1 METIR
6 TSDFYEAAYYLAE
19 GFPPE
24 SIGCRRLNKEL
35 LCDFYYSDPSLEELQ
50 VSFFS
55 GRAKVNLLSFRRSY
69 GELVSRAG
77 KVKREYR
84 KKAKEASTI
93 AASAG
98 AVTLKGGSG

>member
-24 SIGCRRLNKEL
+24 SIACRRLNKDL
-35 LCDFYYSDPSLEELQ
+35 LCDFYYSDPSLKELQ

-55 GRAKVNLLSFRRSY
+55 GKAHVNLFSFRRSY
-69 GELVSRAG
+69 GELVNRAG
-77 KVKREYR
+77 RVKREYQ
-84 KKAKEASTI
+84 KKAKEASTTPAPTG
-93 AASAG
+93 AAA
-98 AVTLKGGSG
+98 LKGGSR